1 MADEIS
7 TPYREGA
14 TGDAPVTSA
23 VSVQATRAAV
33 ALLTSMNLLNYVDR
47 FVLPA
52 VIERVRR
59 DIPMT
64 DTEQGIALT
73 AFIWVYMVTAP
84 VFGRL
89 GDTGSRKKLI
99 ALGVGLW
106 SVATALGAFVTGLW
120 GLIAARALVG
130 VGEAA
135 YATISPSLI
144 ADYYPPKRRGQL
156 MAVFFVATP
165 VGSALGY
172 VLGGTI
178 AKAYSWRA
186 AFLAVG
192 MPGLVLAL
200 AALAIREPPRGQFDR
215 EAAAAP
221 PLRVVWPS
229 LVANRPW
236 LLTSLGFTAYTFA
249 IGGLA
254 QWMPSYLQRVRHMDL
269 GVANNTFGAI
279 LVAMGLAGTIAGGTL
294 VERLRR
300 RVRNADLW
308 VCGVSTAAGVPFVW
322 LAFRLQD
329 TSGLWASIAIAEF
342 FMFFGTGP
350 VNAILLNALPPALR
364 TTGFAATILMIHLFG
379 DAISPTLIGFVSD
392 RTSLATAVLLV
403 PFAFALAAAIWI
415 YAQRTLPSD
424 AETR

>member
-1 MADEIS
+1 MADES
-7 TPYREGA
+7 TTTSESAPA
-14 TGDAPVTSA
+14 TAAPPAASA
-23 VSVQATRAAV
+23 VSAGATRAAV
-33 ALLTSMNLLNYVDR
+33 ALLTGMNLLNYVDR

-59 DIPMT
+59 DIPMS
-64 DTEQGIALT
+64 DTEQGVALT

-89 GDTGSRKKLI
+89 GDTGSRKRLI

-106 SVATALGAFVTGLW
+106 SIATALGAFVTGLW

-144 ADYYPPKRRGQL
+144 ADYYPPSRRGRL
-156 MAVFFVATP
+156 MAMFFVATP

-172 VLGGTI
+172 VLGGSI
-178 AKAYSWRA
+178 ARAYSWRA

-192 MPGLVLAL
+192 LPGLALAL

-215 EAAAAP
+215 DAAATP
-221 PLRVVWPS
+221 PLRDVWPS

-236 LLTSLGFTAYTFA
+236 LLTTLGWTAYTFA

-269 GVANNTFGAI
+269 GAANNTFGAI
-279 LVAMGLAGTIAGGTL
+279 LVVAGLAGTLAGGGL
-294 VERLRR
+294 VERLRG
-300 RVRNADLW
+300 RVRHPDLW
-308 VCGVSTAAGVPFVW
+308 VCGVTTAAGVPFVW
-322 LAFRLQD
+322 LAFRLQ
-329 TSGLWASIAIAEF
+329 GGAAVWASIAVAEF
-342 FMFFGTGP
+342 FLFFGTGP
-350 VNAILLNALPPALR
+350 VNAVLLNALPPAVR
-364 TTGFAATILMIHLFG
+364 TTGFAASILMIHLLG
-379 DAISPTLIGFVSD
+379 DAVSPALIGFVSD
-392 RTSLATAVLLV
+392 RASLAAAVLLV
-403 PFAFALAAAIWI
+403 PFAFALAAAVWL
-415 YAQRTLPSD
+415 YAQRALPG
-424 AETR
+424 EI